1 MATNFVIRQ
10 SVRSIK
16 ECRHEVVFS
25 TQCERTAR
33 YSYKEA
39 IKDYPDEYFEL
50 VKVEHAEEC
59 LEYTATMI
67 G

>member
-33 YSYKEA
+33 HSYKDI
-39 IKDYPDEYFEL
+39 IKDNPDEYFEL
-50 VKVEHAEEC
+50 VKVEHSEDC
-59 LEYTATMI
+59 LEYTAIMTK
-67 G
+67 